1 MQIVYEWPTF
11 VFLLRL
17 YIYDTNKLL
26 FSFSGSSVYRYYY
39 NHQSSVD
46 PWPTWSGSKHGD
58 EIEYT
63 FGVPL
68 KMPKLYSA
76 QEIKF
81 SR

>member
-1 MQIVYEWPTF
+1 MLEWGTVDSMPEYVDPLIH
-11 VFLLRL
+11 VFCFRG
-17 YIYDTNKLL
+17 NP
-26 FSFSGSSVYRYYY
+26 VYRYYY

-58 EIEYT
+58 EIEFT